1 MLLTRVR
8 LNGMHRRPQDNG
20 QDGRGMDRLQR
31 VWTRL
36 HRLGDHPRWTMTLTM
51 TRGLQFQLHRRLIR
65 LFCTSLEMSSKAHRQ
80 LIFHLLPLQCL
91 SLDSQNIQLPLWG
104 QKQCF
109 HQQRLLLLHQRI
121 QQRNSCLFRRQADPT
136 KQPGIRLPSS
146 KRYQEE
152 VDGDG
157 TGGRMDESFKRNRDV
172 FEDDDELFGFEYI
185 PADVSPPWF
194 PNHLWGI
201 PTTIQHNAT
210 DWNDK
215 SWYPSYQS
223 SDMDPAVPFPVHV
236 QGIKSWASTKIK
248 LKKWRDKDMSYH
260 EFILKVF
267 NHDDEAGQYAKWI
280 LAHYTPKITATPK
293 SQAPDLA
300 AFLKKMRVDVFLYA
314 TTAYRRELMN
324 VDFDKKP

>member
-1 MLLTRVR
+1 M
-8 LNGMHRRPQDNG
+8 
-20 QDGRGMDRLQR
+20 
-31 VWTRL
+31 
-36 HRLGDHPRWTMTLTM
+36 
-51 TRGLQFQLHRRLIR
+51 
-65 LFCTSLEMSSKAHRQ
+65 
-80 LIFHLLPLQCL
+80 
-91 SLDSQNIQLPLWG
+91 
-104 QKQCF
+104 
-109 HQQRLLLLHQRI
+109 
-121 QQRNSCLFRRQADPT
+121 
-136 KQPGIRLPSS
+136 
-146 KRYQEE
+146 
-152 VDGDG
+152 GDG

-172 FEDDDELFGFEYI
+172 FEDDDELFGLEYI

-248 LKKWRDKDMSYH
+248 LKKWRDKEMSYH

-300 AFLKKMRVDVFLYA
+300 AFPQEDESGCVFVCNDGVPQGVDECGLRQEALAWCFHVHADNFCMMMMQ
-314 TTAYRRELMN
+314 R
-324 VDFDKKP
+324 